1 MGRSDLMKIAV
12 VAPSPVPFTI
22 GGLEGLATGLGYS
35 INKYTKHQCELI
47 KLPSR
52 ELTFWDL
59 IDSYQY
65 FYNLD
70 LSHFD
75 LVISLKYP
83 AWMVQ
88 HNNHI
93 CYMAHKL
100 RGLYDTYAGNTN
112 VNHNIDNKTVK
123 EILNIVHEHEY
134 SDNKLIK
141 LFGLLDDLRTVD
153 EGSIID
159 LLIFPGP
166 FIREI
171 VHFMDNVALS
181 KNKINKFFSIS
192 DTVKN
197 RFDYFPV
204 NTNVETIYVPPSIT
218 DFQCNNYDY
227 LFTISRLDSPKRIDL
242 LIDSMKYVPSS
253 IKLKIAGTGPQEKH
267 LKKLAKDDSRIEF
280 LGFVNDAELIGLYAN
295 ALAVLYTPYQEDLG
309 LITIEAMMSKKP
321 VITTTDSGGPL
332 EFVKDFE
339 TGFVTETK
347 PQSIAEKINYLVD
360 NVNVARQMGQNGY
373 EIVKNITWKNTVNRL
388 LDTEI
393 EIVKDENSLPPLHD
407 KKKILVLATYSIFP
421 PRGGGQHRLYNLYKN
436 LAKQFDITVLSLVEF
451 GKPHTDNYLENGL
464 RTICI
469 PQSEKH
475 ARLQWDVEK
484 KLKLG
489 LFDVLS
495 IENAVYSTEYVEN
508 VKKFAQISDIIVC
521 SHPYLFNLF
530 EKEENGQIIVYEA
543 HNVEFNLK
551 KPYLTKAEQK
561 NSLIDLVWDIEKRA
575 CEKSDMIFAT
585 SIEEKRT
592 LSKLY
597 DMTIEKIFVVPNGVD
612 TKNIT
617 YFTKE
622 EKNKQKQLLGLSNY
636 TTVLFVGSWHPPN
649 LEALEFITNKLA
661 PKRKDCLFLIV
672 GSIND
677 YYKNQSL
684 KIYPDNVLAFG
695 VVSELEKIE
704 IYKVADIAI
713 NPMISGSGTNLKM
726 LDYMASGIPVISTP
740 IGARGL
746 ETDNSVIISE
756 LENFNDNLNTII
768 SGKINTEQTCNNAR
782 HMVEMFYD
790 WGKINQIVAKS
801 LNRFIRTYDTGFSDE
816 L

>member
-1 MGRSDLMKIAV
+1 MKIAI

-22 GGLEGLATGLGYS
+22 GGIEGLATGLGYA
-35 INKYTKHQCELI
+35 INKYSEHQCELI

-59 IDSYQY
+59 IDSYHH

-112 VNHNIDNKTVK
+112 VNHNTDNISVK
-123 EILNIVHEHEY
+123 EILSIIEGGEY
-134 SDNKLIK
+134 TEDKLIK

-153 EGSIID
+153 ERSIKD

-166 FIREI
+166 FIRKI
-171 VHFMDNVALS
+171 IHFMDNVALS
-181 KNKINKFFSIS
+181 KDKINKFFSIS

-197 RFDYFPV
+197 RLNYFPISA
-204 NTNVETIYVPPSIT
+204 NVETAYVPPPIT

-242 LIDSMKYVPSS
+242 LIDSMKYVPAS
-253 IKLKIAGTGPQEKH
+253 IKLKIAGTGPQEKY
-267 LKKLAKDDSRIEF
+267 LKKLAKHDSRIEF

-339 TGFVTETK
+339 TGLVTEPKTH
-347 PQSIAEKINYLVD
+347 SIAEKINYLVD
-360 NVNVARQMGQNGY
+360 NESAARQMGEKGY
-373 EIVKNITWKNTVNRL
+373 EMVKNITWENTVNRL
-388 LDTEI
+388 LNIEVEI
-393 EIVKDENSLPPLHD
+393 EKCPNSLVPRHG
-407 KKKILVLATYSIFP
+407 KKKILVLSTYSIFP

-436 LAKQFDITVLSLVEF
+436 LAKQFDITVLSLVEL

-475 ARLQWDVEK
+475 ARLQWDIEK
-484 KLKLG
+484 KIKLG

-495 IENAVYSTEYVEN
+495 IENAVYSTKYVEK
-508 VKKFAQISDIIVC
+508 VREFAKMSDIIIC
-521 SHPYLFNLF
+521 SHPYLFNLVMKDN
-530 EKEENGQIIVYEA
+530 ERQTVVYDSIDI
-543 HNVEFNLK
+543 EFIQKSAYLK
-551 KPYLTKAEQK
+551 KSNVK
-561 NSLIDLVWDIEKRA
+561 NNLIDLIWDIEKRA
-575 CEKSDMIFAT
+575 CEGSDIIFAI
-585 SIEEKRT
+585 SSEEKKA

-597 DMTIEKIFVVPNGVD
+597 DIPIEKIFVVPNGVD
-612 TKNIT
+612 TKKIIFST
-617 YFTKE
+617 TE
-622 EKNKQKQLLGLSNY
+622 EISKQKQLLGLSNY
-636 TTVLFVGSWHPPN
+636 TTVLFIGSWHPPN
-649 LEALEFITNKLA
+649 LEALEFIVNKLA
-661 PKRKDCLFLIV
+661 PKRKDCIFLII

-677 YYKNQSL
+677 YYKSQSW
-684 KIYPDNVLAFG
+684 KKYPKSVLAFD
-695 VVSELEKIE
+695 VVSEREKIE
-704 IYKVADIAI
+704 IYKAADVAL
-713 NPMISGSGTNLKM
+713 NPMMSGSGTNLKM
-726 LDYMASGIPVISTP
+726 LDYMAAGIPIISTP

-746 ETDNSVIISE
+746 LEINDSIITTE
-756 LENFNDNLNTII
+756 LEGFNEALNDII
-768 SGKINTEQTCNNAR
+768 AGKTNIEHIRKNAR
-782 HMVEMFYD
+782 QIVDKFYD
-790 WGKINQIVAKS
+790 WDKISEHIGKIMNKW
-801 LNRFIRTYDTGFSDE
+801 
-816 L
+816 

>member
-1 MGRSDLMKIAV
+1 MKIAI
-12 VAPSPVPFTI
+12 VAPSPVPFTV

-35 INKYTKHQCELI
+35 INKYSEHQCELI

-52 ELTFWDL
+52 ERTFWDL
-59 IDSYQY
+59 IDSYHH

-75 LVISLKYP
+75 LLISIKYP
-83 AWMVQ
+83 AWMVR

-112 VNHNIDNKTVK
+112 VDNDVDYNTVK
-123 EILNIVHEHEY
+123 EILYIVKGSEY
-134 SDNKLIK
+134 SDDNLIK
-141 LFGLLDDLRTVD
+141 LFGLLDDLRAID
-153 EGSIID
+153 EKRIKD

-166 FIREI
+166 FIRKI

-181 KNKINKFFSIS
+181 KDKINKFFSIS

-197 RFDYFPV
+197 RLDYFPI
-204 NTNVETIYVPPSIT
+204 NANVETIYVPPSLRK
-218 DFQCNNYDY
+218 FQCKDNDY
-227 LFTISRLDSPKRIDL
+227 LFAISRLDSPKRIDL
-242 LIDSMKYVPSS
+242 LIDSMKYVPTS

-321 VITTTDSGGPL
+321 VITTSDSGGPL

-360 NVNVARQMGQNGY
+360 NVNAARQMGQKGY

-393 EIVKDENSLPPLHD
+393 EIVKDMDSLLPLHD

-436 LAKQFDITVLSLVEF
+436 LAKQFDVTVLSLVEF
-451 GKPHTDNYLENGL
+451 GKPHTDNFLENSL

-484 KLKLG
+484 KLGLG

-495 IENAVYSTEYVEN
+495 IENAVYSTEYVEK
-508 VKKFAQISDIIVC
+508 VKEFSQRSDIIVC
-521 SHPYLFNLF
+521 SHPYLFNLV
-530 EKEENGQIIVYEA
+530 EKENDRHIVVYEA
-543 HNVEFNLK
+543 HNVEYNLK
-551 KPYLTKAEQK
+551 KQYITNRKQGDK
-561 NSLIDLVWDIEKRA
+561 LIDLVWNIEKRA
-575 CEKSDMIFAT
+575 CVDSDMIFST
-585 SIEEKRT
+585 SEEEKT
-592 LSKLY
+592 SLSELY
-597 DMTIEKIFVVPNGVD
+597 EVSSDKIVVVPNGVD
-612 TKNIT
+612 TSKVS
-617 YFTKE
+617 YFTNE
-622 EKNKQKQLLGLSNY
+622 DKQKQKHLLNLSNY
-636 TTVLFVGSWHPPN
+636 TTVLFIGSWHPPN
-649 LEALEFITNKLA
+649 LEALEFIVNKLA
-661 PKRKDCLFLIV
+661 PKRKDCIFLIV

-677 YYKNQSL
+677 YYKSQSL
-684 KIYPDNVLAFG
+684 KKYPNNVLAFG

-704 IYKVADIAI
+704 IYKAADVAI

-726 LDYMASGIPVISTP
+726 LDCMASGIPIISTP
-740 IGARGL
+740 IGGRGL
-746 ETDNSVIISE
+746 EIENSVVICE
-756 LENFNDNLNTII
+756 LEDFNEALDDII
-768 SGKINTEQTCNNAR
+768 SGKTNTDHMRKNAKQI
-782 HMVEMFYD
+782 VDKFYD
-790 WGKINQIVAKS
+790 WSKISKHVEVIMNESVK
-801 LNRFIRTYDTGFSDE
+801 LK
-816 L
+816 

>member
-1 MGRSDLMKIAV
+1 MERSDLMKIAV

-52 ELTFWDL
+52 ELTLWDL

-65 FYNLD
+65 FYNFD

-134 SDNKLIK
+134 SDDKLIK
-141 LFGLLDDLRTVD
+141 LFGLLDDLRIVD
-153 EGSIID
+153 EGNIKD

-197 RFDYFPV
+197 RLDYFPV
-204 NTNVETIYVPPSIT
+204 NTNVETIYVPPPIT

-242 LIDSMKYVPSS
+242 LIDSMRYVPAN
-253 IKLKIAGTGPQEKH
+253 IKLKIAGTGPQEKY
-267 LKKLAKDDSRIEF
+267 LKKLAKDDSRIDF
-280 LGFVNDAELIGLYAN
+280 LGFVNDTELIGLYAN

-332 EFVKDFE
+332 EFVNDFE
-339 TGFVTETK
+339 TGFVTESK

-360 NVNVARQMGQNGY
+360 NVNVARQMGERGY
-373 EIVKNITWKNTVNRL
+373 EIVKDITWENTVNRL
-388 LDTEI
+388 LDTGVEI
-393 EIVKDENSLPPLHD
+393 EKYPNSLAPLHD

-436 LAKQFDITVLSLVEF
+436 LAKQFDIIVLSLVEF

-475 ARLQWDVEK
+475 ARLQWDIEK
-484 KLKLG
+484 KLDLG

-495 IENAVYSTEYVEN
+495 IENVVYSTEYVGKVEELSQ
-508 VKKFAQISDIIVC
+508 KSDIIVC
-521 SHPYLFNLF
+521 SHPYLFNLVK
-530 EKEENGQIIVYEA
+530 KENDRQIVVYEA
-543 HNVEFNLK
+543 HNVEYNLK
-551 KPYLTKAEQK
+551 KQYITNRKQGDKLR
-561 NSLIDLVWDIEKRA
+561 DLVWDIEKRA
-575 CEKSDMIFAT
+575 CVDSDMIFST
-585 SIEEKRT
+585 SEEEKT
-592 LSKLY
+592 SLSELY
-597 DMTIEKIFVVPNGVD
+597 EVSSDKIVVVPNGVD
-612 TKNIT
+612 TNEISF
-617 YFTKE
+617 FTNEDKR
-622 EKNKQKQLLGLSNY
+622 KQKHLLGISNY
-636 TTVLFVGSWHPPN
+636 TTVLFIGSWHPPN
-649 LEALEFITNKLA
+649 LEALEFIVNKLA

-677 YYKNQSL
+677 YYKSQSR
-684 KIYPDNVLAFG
+684 KKYPKNVLSFG
-695 VVSELEKIE
+695 VVNELEKIE
-704 IYKVADIAI
+704 IYMAADLAI
-713 NPMISGSGTNLKM
+713 NPMMSGSGTNLKM
-726 LDYMASGIPVISTP
+726 LDYMASGIPIISTP

-746 ETDNSVIISE
+746 EIENSVVIRE
-756 LENFNDNLNTII
+756 LEDFNEALNEII
-768 SGKINTEQTCNNAR
+768 SGKINTDHMSKNAR
-782 HMVEMFYD
+782 QIVGEFYD
-790 WGKINQIVAKS
+790 WSNISEHIGKIMNECVK
-801 LNRFIRTYDTGFSDE
+801 
-816 L
+816 

>member
-1 MGRSDLMKIAV
+1 MKIAI

-35 INKYTKHQCELI
+35 INKYSEHQCELI

-59 IDSYQY
+59 IDSYHH

-70 LSHFD
+70 LSHFE

-83 AWMVQ
+83 AWMVR

-112 VNHNIDNKTVK
+112 VDHDVDDNTVK
-123 EILNIVHEHEY
+123 EILYIVNESEY
-134 SDNKLIK
+134 SDDNLIK
-141 LFGLLDDLRTVD
+141 LFSLLDDLRTVD
-153 EGSIID
+153 ERKIKD

-166 FIREI
+166 FIRKI

-181 KNKINKFFSIS
+181 RNKINKFFSIS

-197 RFDYFPV
+197 RLDYFPV
-204 NTNVETIYVPPSIT
+204 NANVETIYVPPSLRK
-218 DFQCNNYDY
+218 FQCDDYDY

-242 LIDSMKYVPSS
+242 LIDSMKYVPAS

-267 LKKLAKDDSRIEF
+267 LEKLAEDDSRIEF

-339 TGFVTETK
+339 TGFVTVTK

-360 NVNVARQMGQNGY
+360 NVNAARQMGEKGY

-393 EIVKDENSLPPLHD
+393 EIVKDKNSLAPFHD
-407 KKKILVLATYSIFP
+407 KKKILVLATYCIFP

-451 GKPHTDNYLENGL
+451 GKTHTENYLENGL

-469 PQSEKH
+469 PQNEKH
-475 ARLQWDVEK
+475 ARLQWDIEK
-484 KLKLG
+484 KLGLG

-495 IENAVYSTEYVEN
+495 IENAVYSTKY
-508 VKKFAQISDIIVC
+508 VKKVNEFAQSSDVIVC
-521 SHPYLFNLF
+521 SHPYLFNTVK
-530 EKEENGQIIVYEA
+530 KENERQILVYEA
-543 HNVEFNLK
+543 HNVEYNLK
-551 KPYLTKAEQK
+551 KQYITNTKQGDK
-561 NSLIDLVWDIEKRA
+561 LRDLVWDIEKRA
-575 CEKSDMIFAT
+575 CVDSDIIFST
-585 SIEEKRT
+585 SEEEKTT

-597 DMTIEKIFVVPNGVD
+597 EVSSDKIVVVPNGVD
-612 TKNIT
+612 TSKVSF
-617 YFTKE
+617 FTNE
-622 EKNKQKQLLGLSNY
+622 DKQKQKHLLDLSNY

-649 LEALEFITNKLA
+649 LEALKFIVNKLA
-661 PKRKDCLFLIV
+661 PKRKDCIFLIV
-672 GSIND
+672 GSINN
-677 YYKNQSL
+677 YYKSQSL
-684 KIYPDNVLAFG
+684 KKYPNNVLAFG
-695 VVSELEKIE
+695 VVSELEKME
-704 IYKVADIAI
+704 IYKAADVAI

-726 LDYMASGIPVISTP
+726 LDYMASGISIISTP

-746 ETDNSVIISE
+746 EIEDSVIICE
-756 LENFNDNLNTII
+756 LEDFNEALNGII
-768 SGKINTEQTCNNAR
+768 SGKTNTNNMRKNAKQI
-782 HMVEMFYD
+782 VDMFYD
-790 WGKINQIVAKS
+790 WGKISKYVGKIINECVK
-801 LNRFIRTYDTGFSDE
+801 LK
-816 L
+816 

>member
-1 MGRSDLMKIAV
+1 MKIAI

-35 INKYTKHQCELI
+35 INKYSEHQCELI
-47 KLPSR
+47 KLLSR

-59 IDSYQY
+59 IDSYHH

-83 AWMVQ
+83 AWMVR

-112 VNHNIDNKTVK
+112 VDHDVDDNTVK
-123 EILNIVHEHEY
+123 EILYIVNGREY
-134 SDNKLIK
+134 SDDNLIK

-153 EGSIID
+153 KRRIKD

-166 FIREI
+166 FIRKI

-181 KNKINKFFSIS
+181 RNKINKFFSIS

-197 RFDYFPV
+197 RLDHFPV
-204 NTNVETIYVPPSIT
+204 NANVETIYVPPSLRK
-218 DFQCNNYDY
+218 FQCNDYDY

-242 LIDSMKYVPSS
+242 LIDSMKYVPAS

-332 EFVKDFE
+332 EFVTDFE

-360 NVNVARQMGQNGY
+360 NVNAARQMGDKGY

-393 EIVKDENSLPPLHD
+393 EIVKEKNSLPPLHD

-421 PRGGGQHRLYNLYKN
+421 PRGGGQHRLYNLYKI

-451 GKPHTDNYLENGL
+451 GKIHTDNYLENGL
-464 RTICI
+464 RTICV

-475 ARLQWDVEK
+475 ARLQWDIEK
-484 KLKLG
+484 KLGLG

-495 IENAVYSTEYVEN
+495 IENAVYSTKYMN
-508 VKKFAQISDIIVC
+508 KVKEFAQNSDIIIC
-521 SHPYLFNLF
+521 SHPYLYNLVN
-530 EKEENGQIIVYEA
+530 KENDRQTVVYDSIDI
-543 HNVEFNLK
+543 EFIQKGAYLK
-551 KPYLTKAEQK
+551 KSKK
-561 NSLIDLVWDIEKRA
+561 NHNLIDLVFEIEKRSCEESDIIFA
-575 CEKSDMIFAT
+575 ISAEEKSA
-585 SIEEKRT
+585 

-597 DMTIEKIFVVPNGVD
+597 NILEDKIVVVPNGVD
-612 TKNIT
+612 IKKIT
-617 YFTKE
+617 YFTKK
-622 EKNKQKQLLGLSNY
+622 EKNKQKYLLGLSNY

-649 LEALEFITNKLA
+649 LEALKFIVNKLA
-661 PKRKDCLFLIV
+661 PKRKDCIFLIV

-677 YYKNQSL
+677 YYKSQSL
-684 KIYPDNVLAFG
+684 KKYPKNVLAFG

-704 IYKVADIAI
+704 IYKAADIAI

-726 LDYMASGIPVISTP
+726 LDCMASGIPIISTP

-746 ETDNSVIISE
+746 EIEDSVIVSE
-756 LENFNDNLNTII
+756 LEDFNKALDDII
-768 SGKINTEQTCNNAR
+768 SDKINTNHMCKNAKQI
-782 HMVEMFYD
+782 VDKFYD
-790 WGKINQIVAKS
+790 WSKISKHVGEIMNECVK
-801 LNRFIRTYDTGFSDE
+801 LK
-816 L
+816 

>member
-1 MGRSDLMKIAV
+1 MKIAI

-35 INKYTKHQCELI
+35 INKYSEHQCELI

-52 ELTFWDL
+52 ERTFWNL
-59 IDSYQY
+59 IDSYHH

-83 AWMVQ
+83 AWMVR
-88 HNNHI
+88 HDNHI

-112 VNHNIDNKTVK
+112 LDHDVDDNTVK
-123 EILNIVHEHEY
+123 EILYIVNESGY
-134 SDNKLIK
+134 SDDNLIK
-141 LFGLLDDLRTVD
+141 LFGLLDDLKTVD
-153 EGSIID
+153 ERRINNF
-159 LLIFPGP
+159 LTFPGP
-166 FIREI
+166 FIRKI
-171 VHFMDNVALS
+171 IHFMDNVALS

-197 RFDYFPV
+197 RLDYFPD
-204 NTNVETIYVPPSIT
+204 NANVEIVYVPPYLRK
-218 DFQCNNYDY
+218 FQCDDYDY

-495 IENAVYSTEYVEN
+495 IENAIYSTKYVER
-508 VKKFAQISDIIVC
+508 VEEFGQISDIIVC
-521 SHPYLFNLF
+521 SHPYLFNLVK
-530 EKEENGQIIVYEA
+530 KENVKQTVVYDSIDI
-543 HNVEFNLK
+543 EFIQKGAYLK
-551 KPYLTKAEQK
+551 KSNVK
-561 NSLIDLVWDIEKRA
+561 NRLIDLIWDIEKRA
-575 CEKSDMIFAT
+575 CKESDMIFAI
-585 SIEEKRT
+585 SSEEKKA

-597 DMTIEKIFVVPNGVD
+597 DIPIEKILVVPNGVD
-612 TKNIT
+612 TKRIIF
-617 YFTKE
+617 YTKE
-622 EKNKQKQLLGLSNY
+622 EKSKQKQLLSLSNY
-636 TTVLFVGSWHPPN
+636 TTVLFIGSWHPPN
-649 LEALEFITNKLA
+649 LEALEFVVNKLA
-661 PKRKDCLFLIV
+661 PKRKDCIFLIV

-677 YYKNQSL
+677 YYKSQSW
-684 KIYPDNVLAFG
+684 KKYPKNVLSFG

-704 IYKVADIAI
+704 IYKAADLAI
-713 NPMISGSGTNLKM
+713 NPMMSGSGTNLKM
-726 LDYMASGIPVISTP
+726 LDYMASGIPIISTP

-746 ETDNSVIISE
+746 EIEDSVIVSE
-756 LENFNDNLNTII
+756 LEDFNDNINKII
-768 SGKINTEQTCNNAR
+768 SNEINTTLLCENAKYT
-782 HMVEMFYD
+782 VDQIYD
-790 WGKINQIVAKS
+790 WNKISQYVNDMINKKIIILS
-801 LNRFIRTYDTGFSDE
+801 
-816 L
+816 

>member
-1 MGRSDLMKIAV
+1 VKIAI

-35 INKYTKHQCELI
+35 INKYSEHQCELI

-59 IDSYQY
+59 IDSYHH

-70 LSHFD
+70 LSHFE

-83 AWMVQ
+83 AWMVR

-112 VNHNIDNKTVK
+112 VDHDVDDNTVK
-123 EILNIVHEHEY
+123 EILYIVNESEY
-134 SDNKLIK
+134 SDDNLIK
-141 LFGLLDDLRTVD
+141 LFSLLDDLRTVD
-153 EGSIID
+153 ERKIKD

-166 FIREI
+166 FIRKI

-181 KNKINKFFSIS
+181 RNKINKFFSIS

-197 RFDYFPV
+197 RLDYFPV
-204 NTNVETIYVPPSIT
+204 NANVETIYVPPSLRK
-218 DFQCNNYDY
+218 FQCDDYDY

-242 LIDSMKYVPSS
+242 LIDSMKYVPAS

-267 LKKLAKDDSRIEF
+267 LEKLAEDDSRIEF

-339 TGFVTETK
+339 TGFVTVTK

-360 NVNVARQMGQNGY
+360 NVNAARQMGEKGY

-393 EIVKDENSLPPLHD
+393 EIVKDKNSLAPFHD
-407 KKKILVLATYSIFP
+407 KKKILVLATYCIFP

-451 GKPHTDNYLENGL
+451 GKTHTENYLENGL

-469 PQSEKH
+469 PQNEKH
-475 ARLQWDVEK
+475 ARLQWDIEK
-484 KLKLG
+484 KLGLG

-495 IENAVYSTEYVEN
+495 IENAVYSTKY
-508 VKKFAQISDIIVC
+508 VKKVNEFAQSSDVIVC
-521 SHPYLFNLF
+521 SHPYLFNTVK
-530 EKEENGQIIVYEA
+530 KENERQILVYEA
-543 HNVEFNLK
+543 HNVEYNLK
-551 KPYLTKAEQK
+551 KQYITNTKQGDK
-561 NSLIDLVWDIEKRA
+561 LRDLVWDIEKRA
-575 CEKSDMIFAT
+575 CVDSDIIFST
-585 SIEEKRT
+585 SEEEKTT

-597 DMTIEKIFVVPNGVD
+597 EVSSDKIVVVPNGVD
-612 TKNIT
+612 TSKVSF
-617 YFTKE
+617 FTNE
-622 EKNKQKQLLGLSNY
+622 DKQKQKHLLDLSNY

-649 LEALEFITNKLA
+649 LEALKFIVNKLA
-661 PKRKDCLFLIV
+661 PKRKDCIFLIV
-672 GSIND
+672 GSINN
-677 YYKNQSL
+677 YYKSQSL
-684 KIYPDNVLAFG
+684 KKYPNNVLAFG
-695 VVSELEKIE
+695 VVSELEKME
-704 IYKVADIAI
+704 IYKAADVAI

-726 LDYMASGIPVISTP
+726 LDYMASGISIISTP

-746 ETDNSVIISE
+746 EIEDSVIICE
-756 LENFNDNLNTII
+756 LEDFNEALNGII
-768 SGKINTEQTCNNAR
+768 SGKTNTNNMRKNAKQI
-782 HMVEMFYD
+782 VDMFYD
-790 WGKINQIVAKS
+790 WGKISKYVGKIINECVK
-801 LNRFIRTYDTGFSDE
+801 LK
-816 L
+816 

>member
-1 MGRSDLMKIAV
+1 MERSDLMKIAI

-35 INKYTKHQCELI
+35 INKYSKHQCELI

-59 IDSYQY
+59 IDSYY
-65 FYNLD
+65 HFYTLD

-83 AWMVQ
+83 AWMIQ

-112 VNHNIDNKTVK
+112 LDNDVDDSAVRD
-123 EILNIVHEHEY
+123 ILNIVNGNDY
-134 SDNKLIK
+134 SDDNLIR
-141 LFGLLDDLRTVD
+141 LFDLLDDLKSVD
-153 EGSIID
+153 ERGIKD

-166 FIREI
+166 FIRKI
-171 VHFMDNVALS
+171 VYFMDNVALS

-197 RFDYFPV
+197 RLDYFPI
-204 NTNVETIYVPPSIT
+204 NADVETVYVPPPMRN
-218 DFQCNNYDY
+218 FQCNNYDY

-242 LIDSMKYVPSS
+242 LIDSMKYVPSN
-253 IKLKIAGTGPQEKH
+253 IKLKIAGTGPQKKY
-267 LKKLAKDDSRIEF
+267 LKKLANDDSRIDF
-280 LGFVNDAELIGLYAN
+280 LGFVNDLELIGLYAN
-295 ALAVLYTPYQEDLG
+295 ALAVLYTPYKEDLG

-339 TGFVTETK
+339 TGFVTEPK
-347 PQSIAEKINYLVD
+347 PHLIAEKINYLVD
-360 NVNVARQMGQNGY
+360 NIGAARQMGENGY
-373 EIVKNITWKNTVNRL
+373 KIVKNITWQTTVHSL
-388 LDTEI
+388 LGNDLDVAQDT
-393 EIVKDENSLPPLHD
+393 NSLALHHN

-484 KLKLG
+484 KLDLG

-495 IENAVYSTEYVEN
+495 IENAVYSTKYAEK
-508 VKKFAQISDIIVC
+508 VKELSQRSDIIIC
-521 SHPYLFNLF
+521 SHPYLFNLV
-530 EKEENGQIIVYEA
+530 EKENDRQIVVYEA
-543 HNVEFNLK
+543 HNVEYNLK
-551 KPYLTKAEQK
+551 KQYITNTKQGDK
-561 NSLIDLVWDIEKRA
+561 LRDLVWDIEKRA
-575 CEKSDMIFAT
+575 CVSSDMIFST
-585 SIEEKRT
+585 SEEET
-592 LSKLY
+592 ISLSELY
-597 DMTIEKIFVVPNGVD
+597 EVPSDKIVVVPNGVD
-612 TKNIT
+612 TNKISF
-617 YFTKE
+617 FTNE
-622 EKNKQKQLLGLSNY
+622 DKQKQKHLLGLSNY

-649 LEALEFITNKLA
+649 LEALEFIVNKLA
-661 PKRKDCLFLIV
+661 PRRKDCIFLIV

-677 YYKNQSL
+677 YYKSQSL
-684 KIYPDNVLAFG
+684 KKYPKNVLSFG
-695 VVSELEKIE
+695 VVSEHEKIE
-704 IYKVADIAI
+704 IYKAADLAI
-713 NPMISGSGTNLKM
+713 NPMMSGSGTNLKM
-726 LDYMASGIPVISTP
+726 LDYMASGIPIISTP

-746 ETDNSVIISE
+746 EIENSIIVSE
-756 LENFNDNLNTII
+756 LEDFNEALNDII
-768 SGKINTEQTCNNAR
+768 SGKTNTDHMSKNAR
-782 HMVEMFYD
+782 QIVGEFYD
-790 WGKINQIVAKS
+790 WSKISEHIGERMN
-801 LNRFIRTYDTGFSDE
+801 E
-816 L
+816 CM